1 MSINPATVTAS
12 LTCTVQKNLY
22 VIKKF
27 LTLQQQ
33 HMQHHEET
41 HSSKGSAQL
50 QPINTG
56 TLIAL
61 DYPKLAR

>member
-1 MSINPATVTAS
+1 VSTNPVAVTAS
-12 LTCTVQKNLY
+12 LTCTVQKKLY

-33 HMQHHEET
+33 HMQHHEEAR
-41 HSSKGSAQL
+41 SSRGSAQL